1 MTLNSIREYTEIMRG
16 RYLKADKK
24 EKGKILDEFIKVTS
38 YNRKAV
44 IRVLLKKP
52 ELGISQRG
60 RPTSYGTVLQS
71 LKSIWEISDRLCSK
85 RLKPFLPEMIQVLRR
100 QGEIQIDS
108 DAEAQLTKL
117 SPSTIDRMLRPYR
130 QRGGRKPLS
139 ATQRSKLLKSS
150 IPIRTF
156 ADWQENKPGYLE
168 IDTVAH
174 CGESAAG
181 FFLNTLC
188 SVDVAS
194 GWTECLPV
202 WGKGQVRVKS
212 AVHRIR
218 RRLPFPL
225 LGLDSDSGSEFL
237 NFCFNR
243 YCQEEKITFTIS
255 RPYKKNDSCY
265 VEQKNGNIVR
275 RIVGYDRYSSKMAY
289 QSLERLYDIVRLYMN
304 FFQPSMKLI
313 RKTRHGAKVHKVYDI
328 AQTPYQR
335 LLKSGALND
344 SKKAE
349 LASIYQGL
357 NPVRLLRQIN
367 SNLDQL
373 WKLSEHHTSSVTP
386 IMTQQGGF
394 R

>member
-24 EKGKILDEFIKVTS
+24 EKGQIIDKFIKVTG
-38 YNRKAV
+38 YHRKAV
-44 IRVLLKKP
+44 IRVLLRKP
-52 ELGISQRG
+52 ELKVSQRG
-60 RPTSYGTVLQS
+60 RSTTYGTVLQP
-71 LKSIWEISDRLCSK
+71 LKSIWETSDRLCSR
-85 RLKPFLPEMIQVLRR
+85 RLKPFIPEMIQVLRR

-108 DAEAQLTKL
+108 ATEARLTKL
-117 SPSTIDRMLRPYR
+117 SPSTTDRMLRPYR

-212 AVHRIR
+212 AVHRMR
-218 RRLPFPL
+218 RKLPFPL

-237 NFCFNR
+237 NFCFNH

-289 QSLERLYDIVRLYMN
+289 QSLERLYDVVRLYMN

-335 LLKSGALND
+335 LLKSGVLTD

-349 LASIYQGL
+349 LATIYQGL

-373 WKLSEHHTSSVTP
+373 WKLAEHHNSSVTP
-386 IMTQQGGF
+386 IMKQ
-394 R
+394 